1 MLCPYCQNKES
12 KVMDSRESEESIR
25 RRRECLACGK
35 RFTTYERTEK
45 TDLVVIKKDGRKEP
59 FNIEKVKAGILKAC
73 EKRPISIEK
82 IDAICDEIE
91 SKLKKREKT
100 EIPTALI
107 GEIVMKKLKKIDE
120 IAYLRFA
127 SVYKEFKDV
136 GEFRKE
142 LKIFAR

>member
-1 MLCPYCQNKES
+1 M
-12 KVMDSRESEESIR
+12 
-25 RRRECLACGK
+25 ACGK